1 MEYLTIKELILASE
15 GKLVSKC
22 NEETL
27 VNDIVIDSRKASKDN
42 AFVAIVGENLDGH
55 DFINLVINLAINQ
68 GCKTIIKNKDNN
80 VDIEN
85 KEINVIEVNNTE
97 IALGDIARFYK
108 NKFEIPFI
116 AVTGSV
122 GKTTT
127 RDMVYST
134 ISAKYNS
141 LKNVGNLNNQFGVPL
156 TLFNLN
162 KEHECAV
169 IEMGMSGFNE
179 IEYLANIVNPQI
191 GIISNI
197 GYSHVEHLGSRE
209 GIFKAKMEI
218 TTNFDESS
226 LLIVNGDD
234 DCLKTLKDKELVYN
248 LRTFGFEKYNDIY
261 CESFEMDEDSINFI
275 AIIDGNKEEF
285 FIPTVG
291 QHNIYNAMAAI
302 LVGIN
307 LNMTIE
313 ELKYGLK
320 NFQCTKNRL
329 DIIKNDNLTIIDSVY
344 NAGIDSM
351 VAALNILGRYENRR
365 VAILGDMFEMGE
377 FEEFG
382 HRQVGKA
389 DLNNVDILIAIGK
402 DSEFI
407 VQELKENNM
416 NPDNLYHFETKEEA
430 IKNLDNIIKENDI
443 ILVKASR
450 GMHLEKI
457 VEYLN
462 NRQNN

>member
-15 GKLVSKC
+15 GQLVSKC
-22 NEETL
+22 NEETI
-27 VNDIVIDSRKASKDN
+27 VSNIVIDSRKAGKDS

-55 DFINLVINLAINQ
+55 NFINLAINQ
-68 GCKTIIKNKDNN
+68 GCKTIIKNKNNN

-85 KEINVIEVNNTE
+85 KEVNVIEVSDTE
-97 IALGDIARFYK
+97 IALGDIAKFYK
-108 NKFEIPFI
+108 NKFKIPFI

-197 GYSHVEHLGSRE
+197 GYSHVEHLGSRD

-218 TTNFDESS
+218 ATNFDENS

-234 DCLKTLKDKELVYN
+234 DCLKTLKTKDLVYK
-248 LRTFGFEKYNDIY
+248 LRTFGFDKDNDIY
-261 CESFEMDEDSINFI
+261 CESYEMDEESINFVAVI
-275 AIIDGNKEEF
+275 NGKKEEL

-291 QHNIYNAMAAI
+291 KHNIYNAMAAI
-302 LVGIN
+302 LVGLN

-313 ELKYGLK
+313 EIKDGLK

-329 DIIKNDNLTIIDSVY
+329 DIIKKDKLTIIDSVY
-344 NAGIDSM
+344 NASIDSM
-351 VAALNILGRYENRR
+351 SAALNILGRYENRR

-377 FEEFG
+377 FAEFG

-389 DLNNVDILIAIGK
+389 ALGNIDIMIAIGK

-407 VQELKENNM
+407 VKELKENNM
-416 NPDNLYHFETKEEA
+416 NENNLYHFETKEEA
-430 IKNLDNIIKENDI
+430 IESLDNIIKDDDV

-450 GMHLEKI
+450 GMNLEKV

-462 NRQNN
+462 K

>member
-15 GKLVSKC
+15 GQLVSKC
-22 NEETL
+22 NEETI
-27 VNDIVIDSRKASKDN
+27 VSNIVIDSRKAGKDS

-55 DFINLVINLAINQ
+55 NFINLAINQ
-68 GCKTIIKNKDNN
+68 GCKTIIKNKNNN

-85 KEINVIEVNNTE
+85 KEVNVIEVSDTE
-97 IALGDIARFYK
+97 IALGDIAKFYK
-108 NKFEIPFI
+108 NKFKIPFI

-197 GYSHVEHLGSRE
+197 GYSHVEHLGSRD

-218 TTNFDESS
+218 ATNFDENS

-234 DCLKTLKDKELVYN
+234 DCLKTLKTKDLVYK
-248 LRTFGFEKYNDIY
+248 LRTFGFDKDNDIY
-261 CESFEMDEDSINFI
+261 CKSYEMDEESINFVADI
-275 AIIDGNKEEF
+275 NGKKEEF

-291 QHNIYNAMAAI
+291 KHNIYNAMAAI
-302 LVGIN
+302 LVGLN

-313 ELKYGLK
+313 EIKDGLK

-329 DIIKNDNLTIIDSVY
+329 DIIKKDKLTIIDSVY
-344 NAGIDSM
+344 NASIDSM
-351 VAALNILGRYENRR
+351 SAALNILGRYENRR

-377 FEEFG
+377 FAEFG

-389 DLNNVDILIAIGK
+389 ALGNIDIMIAIGK

-407 VQELKENNM
+407 VKELKENNM
-416 NPDNLYHFETKEEA
+416 NENNLYHFETKEEA
-430 IKNLDNIIKENDI
+430 IENLDNIIKDDDV

-450 GMHLEKI
+450 GMNLEKV

-462 NRQNN
+462 K

>member
-55 DFINLVINLAINQ
+55 DFINLAINQ

-80 VDIEN
+80 VDIDN
-85 KEINVIEVNNTE
+85 KGINVIEVNNTE

-108 NKFEIPFI
+108 NKFKIPFI

-162 KEHECAV
+162 KKHECAV

-179 IEYLANIVNPQI
+179 IEYLVNIVNPQI

-234 DCLKTLKDKELVYN
+234 DCLKTLKNKDLIYK
-248 LRTFGFEKYNDIY
+248 LRTFGFEKDNDIY
-261 CESFEMDEDSINFI
+261 CESFEMDEESINFI
-275 AIIDGNKEEF
+275 AVVDGRKEEF

-291 QHNIYNAMAAI
+291 KHNIYNAMAAI

-313 ELKYGLK
+313 EIKEGLK

-329 DIIKNDNLTIIDSVY
+329 DIIKNNNLTIIDSVY
-344 NAGIDSM
+344 NASIDSM
-351 VAALNILGRYENRR
+351 TAALNILGRYKNRR

-377 FEEFG
+377 FAEFG

-389 DLNNVDILIAIGK
+389 ALDNVDILIAIGK

-407 VQELKENNM
+407 VKELQENNM
-416 NPDNLYHFETKEEA
+416 NIDNLYHFETKEEA
-430 IKNLDNIIKENDI
+430 IENLDNIIKENDI

-450 GMHLEKI
+450 GMHLEKV

-462 NRQNN
+462 K

>member
-55 DFINLVINLAINQ
+55 DFINLAINQ

-80 VDIEN
+80 VDIDN
-85 KEINVIEVNNTE
+85 KGINVIEVNNTE

-108 NKFEIPFI
+108 NKFKIPFI

-162 KEHECAV
+162 KKHECAV

-179 IEYLANIVNPQI
+179 IEYLVNIVNPQI

-209 GIFKAKMEI
+209 GIFKAKMEM

-234 DCLKTLKDKELVYN
+234 DCLKTLKNKDLIYK
-248 LRTFGFEKYNDIY
+248 LRTFGFEKDNDIY

-275 AIIDGNKEEF
+275 AVVDGKKEEF

-291 QHNIYNAMAAI
+291 KHNIYNAMAAI

-313 ELKYGLK
+313 EIKDGLK

-329 DIIKNDNLTIIDSVY
+329 DIIKNNNLTIIDSVY
-344 NAGIDSM
+344 NASIDSM
-351 VAALNILGRYENRR
+351 TAALNILGRYKNRR

-377 FEEFG
+377 FAEFG
-382 HRQVGKA
+382 HRQVGKSA
-389 DLNNVDILIAIGK
+389 LNNVDILIAIGK
-402 DSEFI
+402 DAEFI
-407 VQELKENNM
+407 VKELQENNM
-416 NPDNLYHFETKEEA
+416 NLDNLYHFETKEEA
-430 IKNLDNIIKENDI
+430 IENLDDIIKENDI

-450 GMHLEKI
+450 GMHLEKV

-462 NRQNN
+462 K

>member
-15 GKLVSKC
+15 GQLVSKFS
-22 NEETL
+22 EDTL

-55 DFINLVINLAINQ
+55 DFINLAINQ

-80 VDIEN
+80 VDIDN

-97 IALGDIARFYK
+97 IALGNIARFYK
-108 NKFEIPFI
+108 NKFKIPFI

-134 ISAKYNS
+134 ISEKYNS

-197 GYSHVEHLGSRE
+197 GYSHIEHLGSRD

-218 TTNFDESS
+218 TTNFDEDS

-234 DCLKTLKDKELVYN
+234 DCLKTLNNKDLVYK
-248 LRTFGFEKYNDIY
+248 LKTFGFENNNDIY
-261 CESFEMDEDSINFI
+261 CESFEMNEDSINFI
-275 AIIDGNKEEF
+275 AVFNEKKEEF

-291 QHNIYNAMAAI
+291 KHNIYNAMAAI

-313 ELKYGLK
+313 EIKEGLK

-329 DIIKNDNLTIIDSVY
+329 DIIKNNNLTIIDSVY
-344 NAGIDSM
+344 NASIDSM
-351 VAALNILGRYENRR
+351 TAALNILGRYENRR
-365 VAILGDMFEMGE
+365 IAILGDMFEMGK
-377 FEEFG
+377 FAEFG

-389 DLNNVDILIAIGK
+389 ALNNVDILIAIGK
-402 DSEFI
+402 DAEFI
-407 VQELKENNM
+407 VKELKENNI
-416 NPDNLYHFETKEEA
+416 NPDTLYHFETKEEA
-430 IKNLDNIIKENDI
+430 IENLDDIIKENDT

-457 VEYLN
+457 VEHLN
-462 NRQNN
+462 K

>member
-15 GKLVSKC
+15 GQLVSKC
-22 NEETL
+22 NEETI
-27 VNDIVIDSRKASKDN
+27 VSDIVIDSRKAGKDS

-55 DFINLVINLAINQ
+55 NFINLAINQ
-68 GCKTIIKNKDNN
+68 GCKTIIKNKNNN

-85 KEINVIEVNNTE
+85 KEINVIEVSDTE
-97 IALGDIARFYK
+97 IALGDIAKFYK
-108 NKFEIPFI
+108 NKFKIPFI

-197 GYSHVEHLGSRE
+197 GYSHVEHLGSRD

-218 TTNFDESS
+218 ATNFDENS

-234 DCLKTLKDKELVYN
+234 DCLKTLKSKDLVYK
-248 LRTFGFEKYNDIY
+248 LRTFGFDKDNDIY
-261 CESFEMDEDSINFI
+261 CESYEMDEESINFVAVI
-275 AIIDGNKEEF
+275 NGKKEEF

-291 QHNIYNAMAAI
+291 KHNIYNAMAAI
-302 LVGIN
+302 LVGLN

-313 ELKYGLK
+313 EIKDGLK

-329 DIIKNDNLTIIDSVY
+329 DIIKKDKLTIIDSVY
-344 NAGIDSM
+344 NASIDSM
-351 VAALNILGRYENRR
+351 SAALNILGRYENRR

-377 FEEFG
+377 FAEFG

-389 DLNNVDILIAIGK
+389 ALGNIDIMIAIGK
-402 DSEFI
+402 DAEFI
-407 VQELKENNM
+407 VKELKENNM
-416 NPDNLYHFETKEEA
+416 NENNLYHFETKEEA
-430 IKNLDNIIKENDI
+430 IENLDKIIKDDDV

-450 GMHLEKI
+450 GMNLEKV

-462 NRQNN
+462 K

>member
-1 MEYLTIKELILASE
+1 MEYLTIKELILASK
-15 GKLVSKC
+15 GDLVSKSDKQSA
-22 NEETL
+22 
-27 VNDIVIDSRKASKDN
+27 VDDIVIDSRKANENN

-55 DFINLVINLAINQ
+55 NFINLAIDQ
-68 GCKTIIKNKDNN
+68 GCKTIIKNKNNN
-80 VDIEN
+80 VDIDNREV
-85 KEINVIEVNNTE
+85 NVIEVENTE

-108 NKFEIPFI
+108 EKFEIPFI

-134 ISAKYNS
+134 ISTKYNS

-162 KEHECAV
+162 KEHEAAI
-169 IEMGMSGFNE
+169 IEMGMSNFNE
-179 IEYLANIVNPQI
+179 IEYLSNIVKPQI

-218 TTNFDESS
+218 ATNFDESS

-234 DCLKTLKDKELVYN
+234 DYLKTLKSKNLVYN
-248 LRTFGFEKYNDIY
+248 LKTFGFEKDNDIY
-261 CESFEMDEDSINFI
+261 CDSYEIMDDSINFVAVI
-275 AIIDGNKEEF
+275 NGQKEEF

-291 QHNIYNAMAAI
+291 KHNIYNAMAAI

-307 LNMTIE
+307 LNMTLDEI
-313 ELKYGLK
+313 KSGLK

-329 DIIKNDNLTIIDSVY
+329 DIIKKDKITIIDSVY
-344 NAGIDSM
+344 NASIDSM
-351 VAALNILGRYENRR
+351 NAALDILGRYKNRR
-365 VAILGDMFEMGE
+365 VAILGDMFEMGDYSE
-377 FEEFG
+377 FA
-382 HRQVGKA
+382 HRQVGKFA
-389 DLNNVDILIAIGK
+389 LNNTDILIAIGN
-402 DSEFI
+402 DSEYM
-407 VQELKENNM
+407 VKELKENGFNE
-416 NPDNLYHFETKEEA
+416 DNLYYFETKEEA
-430 IKNLDNIIKENDI
+430 IKKLDNIIKDEDI

-450 GMHLEKI
+450 GMHLEEV
-457 VEYLN
+457 VEYLTK
-462 NRQNN
+462 

>member
-15 GKLVSKC
+15 GQLVSKC
-22 NEETL
+22 NEETI
-27 VNDIVIDSRKASKDN
+27 VSNIVIDSRKAGKDS

-55 DFINLVINLAINQ
+55 NFINLAINQ
-68 GCKTIIKNKDNN
+68 GCKTIIKNKNNN

-85 KEINVIEVNNTE
+85 KEVNVIEVSDTE
-97 IALGDIARFYK
+97 IALGDIAKFYK
-108 NKFEIPFI
+108 NKFKIPFI

-197 GYSHVEHLGSRE
+197 GYSHVEHLGSRD

-218 TTNFDESS
+218 ATNFDENS

-234 DCLKTLKDKELVYN
+234 DCLKTLKTKDLVYK
-248 LRTFGFEKYNDIY
+248 LRTFGFDKDNDIY
-261 CESFEMDEDSINFI
+261 CESYEMDEESINFVAVI
-275 AIIDGNKEEF
+275 NGKKEEF

-291 QHNIYNAMAAI
+291 KHNIYNAMAAI
-302 LVGIN
+302 LVGLN

-313 ELKYGLK
+313 EIKDGLK

-329 DIIKNDNLTIIDSVY
+329 DIIKKDKLTIIDSVY
-344 NAGIDSM
+344 NASIDSM
-351 VAALNILGRYENRR
+351 SAALNILGRYENRR

-377 FEEFG
+377 FAEFG

-389 DLNNVDILIAIGK
+389 ALGNIDIMIVIGK

-407 VQELKENNM
+407 VKELKENNM
-416 NPDNLYHFETKEEA
+416 NENNLYHFETKEEA
-430 IKNLDNIIKENDI
+430 IESLDNIIKDDDV

-450 GMHLEKI
+450 GMNLEKV

-462 NRQNN
+462 K

>member
-15 GKLVSKC
+15 GQLVSKC
-22 NEETL
+22 NEETI
-27 VNDIVIDSRKASKDN
+27 VSNIVIDSRKAGKDS

-55 DFINLVINLAINQ
+55 NFINLAINQ
-68 GCKTIIKNKDNN
+68 GCKTIIKNKNNN

-85 KEINVIEVNNTE
+85 KEVNVIEVSDTE
-97 IALGDIARFYK
+97 IALGDIAKFYK
-108 NKFEIPFI
+108 NKFKIPFI

-197 GYSHVEHLGSRE
+197 GYSHVEHLGSRD

-218 TTNFDESS
+218 ATNFDENS

-234 DCLKTLKDKELVYN
+234 DCLKTLKTKVLVYK
-248 LRTFGFEKYNDIY
+248 LRTFGFDKDNDIY
-261 CESFEMDEDSINFI
+261 CESYEMDEESINFVAVI
-275 AIIDGNKEEF
+275 NGKKEEL

-291 QHNIYNAMAAI
+291 KHNIYNAMAAI
-302 LVGIN
+302 LVGLNI
-307 LNMTIE
+307 NMTIE
-313 ELKYGLK
+313 EIKDGLK

-329 DIIKNDNLTIIDSVY
+329 DIIKKDKLTIIDSVY
-344 NAGIDSM
+344 NASIDSM
-351 VAALNILGRYENRR
+351 SAALNILGRYENRR

-377 FEEFG
+377 FAEFG

-389 DLNNVDILIAIGK
+389 ALGNIDIMIAIGK

-407 VQELKENNM
+407 VKELKENNM
-416 NPDNLYHFETKEEA
+416 NENNLYHFETKEEA
-430 IKNLDNIIKENDI
+430 IESLDNIIKDDDV

-450 GMHLEKI
+450 GMNLEKV

-462 NRQNN
+462 K

>member
-15 GKLVSKC
+15 GQLVSKC
-22 NEETL
+22 NEETI
-27 VNDIVIDSRKASKDN
+27 VSDIVIDSRKAGKDS

-55 DFINLVINLAINQ
+55 NFINLAINQ
-68 GCKTIIKNKDNN
+68 GCKTIIKNKNNN

-85 KEINVIEVNNTE
+85 KEINVIEVSDTE
-97 IALGDIARFYK
+97 IALGDIAKFYK
-108 NKFEIPFI
+108 NKFKIPFI

-197 GYSHVEHLGSRE
+197 GYSHVEHLGSRD

-218 TTNFDESS
+218 ATNFDENS

-234 DCLKTLKDKELVYN
+234 DCLKTLKTKDLVYK
-248 LRTFGFEKYNDIY
+248 LRTFGFDKDNDIY
-261 CESFEMDEDSINFI
+261 CESYEMDEESINFVAVI
-275 AIIDGNKEEF
+275 NGKKEEF

-291 QHNIYNAMAAI
+291 KHNIYNAMAAI
-302 LVGIN
+302 LVGLN

-313 ELKYGLK
+313 EIKDGLK

-329 DIIKNDNLTIIDSVY
+329 DIIKKDKLTIIDSVY
-344 NAGIDSM
+344 NASIDSM
-351 VAALNILGRYENRR
+351 SAALNILGRYENRR

-377 FEEFG
+377 FAEFG

-389 DLNNVDILIAIGK
+389 ALGNIDIMIAIGK
-402 DSEFI
+402 DAEFI
-407 VQELKENNM
+407 VKELKENNM
-416 NPDNLYHFETKEEA
+416 NENNLYHFETKEEA
-430 IKNLDNIIKENDI
+430 IENLDKIIKDDDV

-450 GMHLEKI
+450 GMNLEKV

-462 NRQNN
+462 K

>member
-15 GKLVSKC
+15 GQLVSKC
-22 NEETL
+22 NEETI
-27 VNDIVIDSRKASKDN
+27 VSNIVIDSRKAGKDS

-55 DFINLVINLAINQ
+55 NFINLAINQ
-68 GCKTIIKNKDNN
+68 GCKTIIKNKNNN

-85 KEINVIEVNNTE
+85 KEVNVIEVSDTE
-97 IALGDIARFYK
+97 IALGDIAKFYK
-108 NKFEIPFI
+108 NKFKIPFI

-197 GYSHVEHLGSRE
+197 GYSHVEHLGSRD

-218 TTNFDESS
+218 ATNFDENS

-234 DCLKTLKDKELVYN
+234 DCLKTLKTKVLVYK
-248 LRTFGFEKYNDIY
+248 LRTFGFDKDNDIY
-261 CESFEMDEDSINFI
+261 CESYEMDEESINFVAVI
-275 AIIDGNKEEF
+275 NGKKEEL

-291 QHNIYNAMAAI
+291 KHNIYNAMAAI
-302 LVGIN
+302 LVGLN

-313 ELKYGLK
+313 EIKDGLK
-320 NFQCTKNRL
+320 NFQCTKNRIN
-329 DIIKNDNLTIIDSVY
+329 IIKKDKLTIIDSVY
-344 NAGIDSM
+344 NASIDSM
-351 VAALNILGRYENRR
+351 SAALNILGRYENRR

-377 FEEFG
+377 FAEFG

-389 DLNNVDILIAIGK
+389 ALGNIDIMIAIGK

-407 VQELKENNM
+407 VKELKENNM
-416 NPDNLYHFETKEEA
+416 NENNLYHFETKEEA
-430 IKNLDNIIKENDI
+430 IESLDNIIKDDDV

-450 GMHLEKI
+450 GMNLEKV

-462 NRQNN
+462 K

>member
-15 GKLVSKC
+15 GQLVSKC
-22 NEETL
+22 NEETI
-27 VNDIVIDSRKASKDN
+27 VSNIVIDSRKAGKDS

-55 DFINLVINLAINQ
+55 NFINLAINQ
-68 GCKTIIKNKDNN
+68 GCKTIIKNKNNN

-85 KEINVIEVNNTE
+85 KEVNVIEVSDTE
-97 IALGDIARFYK
+97 IALGDIAKFYK
-108 NKFEIPFI
+108 NKFKIPFI

-134 ISAKYNS
+134 ISVKYNS

-197 GYSHVEHLGSRE
+197 GYSHVEHLGSRD

-218 TTNFDESS
+218 ATNFDENS

-234 DCLKTLKDKELVYN
+234 DCLKTLKTKVLVYK
-248 LRTFGFEKYNDIY
+248 LRTFGFDKDNDIY
-261 CESFEMDEDSINFI
+261 CESYEMDEESINFVAVI
-275 AIIDGNKEEF
+275 NGKKEEL

-291 QHNIYNAMAAI
+291 KHNIYNAMAAI
-302 LVGIN
+302 LVGLN

-313 ELKYGLK
+313 EIKDGLK

-329 DIIKNDNLTIIDSVY
+329 DIIKKDKLTIIDSVY
-344 NAGIDSM
+344 NASIDSM
-351 VAALNILGRYENRR
+351 SAALNILGRYENRR

-377 FEEFG
+377 FAEFG

-389 DLNNVDILIAIGK
+389 ALGNIDIMIAIGK

-407 VQELKENNM
+407 VKELKENNM
-416 NPDNLYHFETKEEA
+416 NENNLYHFETKEEA
-430 IKNLDNIIKENDI
+430 IESLDNIIKDDDV

-450 GMHLEKI
+450 GMNLEKV

-462 NRQNN
+462 K

>member
-15 GKLVSKC
+15 GKLVSKY
-22 NEETL
+22 NEDTI
-27 VNDIVIDSRKASKDN
+27 VNDIVIDSRKANENN

-55 DFINLVINLAINQ
+55 NFINLAINQ
-68 GCKTIIKNKDNN
+68 GCKTIIKNKNNN

-85 KEINVIEVNNTE
+85 KEINVIEVNDTE

-134 ISAKYNS
+134 ISEKYNS

-179 IEYLANIVNPQI
+179 IEYLANIVYPQI
-191 GIISNI
+191 GVISNI
-197 GYSHVEHLGSRE
+197 GYSHVEHLGSRD

-218 TTNFDESS
+218 TTNFDENS

-234 DCLKTLKDKELVYN
+234 DCLKTLKGKDLVYK
-248 LRTFGFEKYNDIY
+248 LKTFGFEKDNDIY
-261 CESFEMDEDSINFI
+261 CESFNMDEESINFV
-275 AIIDGNKEEF
+275 AIFDGKKEEF

-291 QHNIYNAMAAI
+291 KHNIYNAMAAI
-302 LVGIN
+302 LVGLN

-313 ELKYGLK
+313 EIKNGLK

-329 DIIKNDNLTIIDSVY
+329 DIIKKDKLTIIDSVY

-351 VAALNILGRYENRR
+351 IAALNILGRYKNRR

-377 FEEFG
+377 FAEFG

-389 DLNNVDILIAIGK
+389 ALGNVDILVAIGK
-402 DSEFI
+402 DAEFI
-407 VQELKENNM
+407 VKELKENDM
-416 NPDNLYHFETKEEA
+416 NENNIYHFETKEEA
-430 IKNLDNIIKENDI
+430 IENLDKIINEGDI
-443 ILVKASR
+443 VLVKASR
-450 GMHLEKI
+450 GMHLEKV

-462 NRQNN
+462 K

>member
-15 GKLVSKC
+15 GQLVSKC
-22 NEETL
+22 NEETI
-27 VNDIVIDSRKASKDN
+27 VSNIVIDSRKAGKDS

-55 DFINLVINLAINQ
+55 NFINLAINQ
-68 GCKTIIKNKDNN
+68 GCKTIIKNKNNN

-85 KEINVIEVNNTE
+85 KEVNVIEVSDTE
-97 IALGDIARFYK
+97 IALGDIAKFYK
-108 NKFEIPFI
+108 NKFKIPFI

-179 IEYLANIVNPQI
+179 IEYLANIVNAQI

-197 GYSHVEHLGSRE
+197 GYSHVEHLGSRD

-218 TTNFDESS
+218 ATNFDENS

-234 DCLKTLKDKELVYN
+234 DCLKTLKTKDLVYK
-248 LRTFGFEKYNDIY
+248 LRTFGFDKDNDIY
-261 CESFEMDEDSINFI
+261 CESYEMDEESINFVAVI
-275 AIIDGNKEEF
+275 NGKKEEF

-291 QHNIYNAMAAI
+291 KHNIYNAMAAI
-302 LVGIN
+302 LVGLN

-313 ELKYGLK
+313 EIKDGLK

-329 DIIKNDNLTIIDSVY
+329 DIIKKDKLTIIDSVY
-344 NAGIDSM
+344 NASIDSM
-351 VAALNILGRYENRR
+351 SAALNILGRYENRR

-377 FEEFG
+377 FAEFG

-389 DLNNVDILIAIGK
+389 ALGNIDIMIAIGK
-402 DSEFI
+402 DAEFI
-407 VQELKENNM
+407 VKELKENNM
-416 NPDNLYHFETKEEA
+416 NENNLYHFETKEEA
-430 IKNLDNIIKENDI
+430 IENLDNIIKDDDV

-450 GMHLEKI
+450 GMNLEKV

-462 NRQNN
+462 K

>member
-15 GKLVSKC
+15 GQLVSKC
-22 NEETL
+22 NEETI
-27 VNDIVIDSRKASKDN
+27 VSNIVIDSRKAGKDS

-55 DFINLVINLAINQ
+55 NFINLAINQ
-68 GCKTIIKNKDNN
+68 GCKTIIKNKNNN

-85 KEINVIEVNNTE
+85 KEVNVIEVSDTE
-97 IALGDIARFYK
+97 IALGDIAKFYK
-108 NKFEIPFI
+108 NKFKIPFI

-191 GIISNI
+191 GITSNI
-197 GYSHVEHLGSRE
+197 GYSHVEHLGSRD

-218 TTNFDESS
+218 ATNFDENS

-234 DCLKTLKDKELVYN
+234 DCLKTLKTKDLVYK
-248 LRTFGFEKYNDIY
+248 LRTFGFDKDNDIY
-261 CESFEMDEDSINFI
+261 CESYEMDEESINFVAVI
-275 AIIDGNKEEF
+275 NGKKEEF

-291 QHNIYNAMAAI
+291 KHNIYNAMAAI
-302 LVGIN
+302 LVGLN

-313 ELKYGLK
+313 EIKDGLK

-329 DIIKNDNLTIIDSVY
+329 DIIKKDKLTIIDSVY
-344 NAGIDSM
+344 NASIDSM
-351 VAALNILGRYENRR
+351 SAALNILGRYENRR

-377 FEEFG
+377 FAEFG

-389 DLNNVDILIAIGK
+389 ALGNIDIMIAIGK

-407 VQELKENNM
+407 VKELKENNM
-416 NPDNLYHFETKEEA
+416 NENNLYHFETKEEA
-430 IKNLDNIIKENDI
+430 IESLDNIIKDDDV

-450 GMHLEKI
+450 GMNLEKV

-462 NRQNN
+462 K

>member
-15 GKLVSKC
+15 GQLVSKC
-22 NEETL
+22 SEEIL
-27 VNDIVIDSRKASKDN
+27 VNDIVIDSRKASKEN

-55 DFINLVINLAINQ
+55 DFINLAINQ

-97 IALGDIARFYK
+97 VAFGDIARLYK
-108 NKFEIPFI
+108 KKFEIPFI

-179 IEYLANIVNPQI
+179 IEYLVNIVNPQI

-197 GYSHVEHLGSRE
+197 GYSHVEHLGSRD

-218 TTNFDESS
+218 TTNFDKDS

-234 DCLKTLKDKELVYN
+234 DCLKTLKDKHLFYK
-248 LRTFGFEKYNDIY
+248 LKTFGFEKDNDIY
-261 CESFEMDEDSINFI
+261 CESFEMDEDNINFV
-275 AIIDGNKEEF
+275 AVIDGKIEEF

-291 QHNIYNAMAAI
+291 KHNIYNAMAAI

-307 LNMTIE
+307 LNMTLE
-313 ELKYGLK
+313 EIKDGLK

-329 DIIKNDNLTIIDSVY
+329 DIIKSNNLTIIDSVY
-344 NAGIDSM
+344 NASIDSM
-351 VAALNILGRYENRR
+351 TAALNILGRYKSRR

-377 FEEFG
+377 FAEFG

-389 DLNNVDILIAIGK
+389 ALNNVDILISIGK

-407 VQELKENNM
+407 VKELKENNM

-430 IKNLDNIIKENDI
+430 IKKLDDIIKENDT

-450 GMHLEKI
+450 GMHLEKV
-457 VEYLN
+457 VEHLN
-462 NRQNN
+462 K

>member
-15 GKLVSKC
+15 GQLVSKC

-55 DFINLVINLAINQ
+55 DFINLAINQ

-80 VDIEN
+80 VDIDN

-108 NKFEIPFI
+108 NKFKIPFI

-162 KEHECAV
+162 KKHECAV

-179 IEYLANIVNPQI
+179 IEYLVNIVNPQI

-234 DCLKTLKDKELVYN
+234 DCLKTLKNKDLIYK
-248 LRTFGFEKYNDIY
+248 LRTFGFEKDNDIY

-275 AIIDGNKEEF
+275 AVVDGKKEEF

-291 QHNIYNAMAAI
+291 KHNIYNAMAAI

-313 ELKYGLK
+313 EIKDGLK

-329 DIIKNDNLTIIDSVY
+329 DIIKNNNLTIIDSVY
-344 NAGIDSM
+344 NASIDSM
-351 VAALNILGRYENRR
+351 TAALNILGRYKNRR

-377 FEEFG
+377 FAEFG
-382 HRQVGKA
+382 HRQVGKSA
-389 DLNNVDILIAIGK
+389 LNNVDILIAIGK
-402 DSEFI
+402 DAEFI
-407 VQELKENNM
+407 VKELQENNM
-416 NPDNLYHFETKEEA
+416 NLDNLYHFETKEEA
-430 IKNLDNIIKENDI
+430 IENLDDIIKENDI

-450 GMHLEKI
+450 GMHLEKV

-462 NRQNN
+462 K

>member
-1 MEYLTIKELILASE
+1 MKKPI
-15 GKLVSKC
+15 VS
-22 NEETL
+22 N
-27 VNDIVIDSRKASKDN
+27 IVIDSRKAGKDS

-55 DFINLVINLAINQ
+55 NFINLAINQ
-68 GCKTIIKNKDNN
+68 GCKTIIKNKNNN

-85 KEINVIEVNNTE
+85 KEVNVIEVSDTE
-97 IALGDIARFYK
+97 IALGDIAKFYK
-108 NKFEIPFI
+108 NKFKIPFI

-197 GYSHVEHLGSRE
+197 GYSHVEHLGSRD

-218 TTNFDESS
+218 ATNFDENS

-234 DCLKTLKDKELVYN
+234 DCLKTLKTKDLVYK
-248 LRTFGFEKYNDIY
+248 LRTFGFDKDNDIY
-261 CESFEMDEDSINFI
+261 CESYEMDEESINFVAVI
-275 AIIDGNKEEF
+275 NGKKEEF

-291 QHNIYNAMAAI
+291 KHNIYNAMAAI
-302 LVGIN
+302 LVGLN

-313 ELKYGLK
+313 EIKDGLK

-329 DIIKNDNLTIIDSVY
+329 DIIKKDKLTIIDSVY
-344 NAGIDSM
+344 NASIDSM
-351 VAALNILGRYENRR
+351 SAALNILGRYENRR

-377 FEEFG
+377 FAEFG

-389 DLNNVDILIAIGK
+389 ALGNIDIMIAIGK

-407 VQELKENNM
+407 VKELKENNM
-416 NPDNLYHFETKEEA
+416 NENNLYHFETKEEA
-430 IKNLDNIIKENDI
+430 IENLDNIIKDDDV

-450 GMHLEKI
+450 GMNLEKV

-462 NRQNN
+462 K

>member
-15 GKLVSKC
+15 GQLVSKC
-22 NEETL
+22 NEETI
-27 VNDIVIDSRKASKDN
+27 VSNIVIDSRKAGKDS

-55 DFINLVINLAINQ
+55 NFINLAINQ
-68 GCKTIIKNKDNN
+68 GCKTIIKNKNNN

-85 KEINVIEVNNTE
+85 KEVNVIEVSDTE
-97 IALGDIARFYK
+97 IALGDIAKFYK
-108 NKFEIPFI
+108 NKFKIPFI

-197 GYSHVEHLGSRE
+197 GYSHVEHLGSRD

-218 TTNFDESS
+218 ATNFDENS

-234 DCLKTLKDKELVYN
+234 DCLKTLKTKDLVYK
-248 LRTFGFEKYNDIY
+248 LRTFGFDKDNDIY
-261 CESFEMDEDSINFI
+261 CESYEMDEESINFVAVI
-275 AIIDGNKEEF
+275 NGKKEEL

-291 QHNIYNAMAAI
+291 KHNIYNAMAAI
-302 LVGIN
+302 LVGLNI
-307 LNMTIE
+307 NMTIE
-313 ELKYGLK
+313 EIKDGLK

-329 DIIKNDNLTIIDSVY
+329 DIIKKDKLTIIDSVY
-344 NAGIDSM
+344 NASIDSM
-351 VAALNILGRYENRR
+351 SAALNILGRYENRR

-377 FEEFG
+377 FAEFG

-389 DLNNVDILIAIGK
+389 ALGNIDIMIAIGK

-407 VQELKENNM
+407 VKELKENNM
-416 NPDNLYHFETKEEA
+416 NENNLYHFETKEEA
-430 IKNLDNIIKENDI
+430 IENLDNIIKDDDV

-450 GMHLEKI
+450 GMNLEKV

-462 NRQNN
+462 K

>member
-15 GKLVSKC
+15 GQLVSKC
-22 NEETL
+22 NEETI
-27 VNDIVIDSRKASKDN
+27 VSDIVIDSRKAGKDS

-55 DFINLVINLAINQ
+55 NFINLAINQ
-68 GCKTIIKNKDNN
+68 GCKTIIKNKNNN

-85 KEINVIEVNNTE
+85 KEVNVIEVSDTE
-97 IALGDIARFYK
+97 IALGDIAKFYK
-108 NKFEIPFI
+108 NKFKIPFI

-197 GYSHVEHLGSRE
+197 GYSHVEHLGSRD

-218 TTNFDESS
+218 ATNFDENS

-234 DCLKTLKDKELVYN
+234 DCLKTLKTKDLVYK
-248 LRTFGFEKYNDIY
+248 LRTFGFDKDNDIY
-261 CESFEMDEDSINFI
+261 CESYEMDEESINFVAVI
-275 AIIDGNKEEF
+275 NGKKEEF

-291 QHNIYNAMAAI
+291 KHNIYNAMAAI
-302 LVGIN
+302 LVGLN

-313 ELKYGLK
+313 EIKDGLK

-329 DIIKNDNLTIIDSVY
+329 DIIKKDKLTIIDSVY
-344 NAGIDSM
+344 NASIDSM
-351 VAALNILGRYENRR
+351 SAALNILGRYENRR

-377 FEEFG
+377 FAEFG

-389 DLNNVDILIAIGK
+389 ALGNIDIMIAIGK
-402 DSEFI
+402 DAEFI
-407 VQELKENNM
+407 VKELKENNM
-416 NPDNLYHFETKEEA
+416 NENNLYHFETKEEA
-430 IKNLDNIIKENDI
+430 IENLDKIIKDDDV

-450 GMHLEKI
+450 GMNLEKV

-462 NRQNN
+462 K

>member
-1 MEYLTIKELILASE
+1 MEYLTIKELILASK
-15 GKLVSKC
+15 GQLVSKS
-22 NEETL
+22 NEQTL

-55 DFINLVINLAINQ
+55 NFINLAINQ

-80 VDIEN
+80 VDIED
-85 KEINVIEVNNTE
+85 KEINVIEVNNTT
-97 IALGDIARFYK
+97 IAFGDIAKFYK
-108 NKFEIPFI
+108 EKFDIPFI

-127 RDMVYST
+127 RDMVHST
-134 ISAKYNS
+134 ISARYNS
-141 LKNVGNLNNQFGVPL
+141 LKNVGNLNNHFGVPL

-169 IEMGMSGFNE
+169 IEMGMSSFNE
-179 IEYLANIVNPQI
+179 IEYLVNIVRPQI
-191 GIISNI
+191 GIISNV

-218 TTNFDESS
+218 TTNFDENS

-234 DCLKTLKDKELVYN
+234 DCLKTLKNQKLNYK
-248 LRTFGFEKYNDIY
+248 LKTFGFDKNNDIY
-261 CESFEMDEDSINFI
+261 CESFEMDEDSINFVTVI
-275 AIIDGNKEEF
+275 NGKKEEF

-291 QHNIYNAMAAI
+291 KHNIYNAMAAI
-302 LVGIN
+302 LVGMN
-307 LNMTIE
+307 LNMTTDEIKE
-313 ELKYGLK
+313 GLK
-320 NFQCTKNRL
+320 NFECTKNRL
-329 DIIKNDNLTIIDSVY
+329 DIIKNNKLTIIDSVY

-351 VAALNILGRYENRR
+351 AAALNVLGRYKSRR

-377 FEEFG
+377 FSEFA

-389 DLNNVDILIAIGK
+389 ALENTDILIAIGK

-407 VQELKENNM
+407 VKEVKENNM
-416 NPDNLYHFETKEEA
+416 NPDNIYYFKTKEDA
-430 IKNLDNIIKENDI
+430 INNLDEIIKENDT

-450 GMHLEKI
+450 GMHLEEI
-457 VEYLN
+457 VKYLN
-462 NRQNN
+462 K

>member
-1 MEYLTIKELILASE
+1 MEYLTIKELILASK
-15 GKLVSKC
+15 GNLAYKS
-22 NEETL
+22 EECDK

-55 DFINLVINLAINQ
+55 NFINLAINQ
-68 GCKTIIKNKDNN
+68 GCKTIIKNKNNN
-80 VDIEN
+80 VDIDN
-85 KEINVIEVNNTE
+85 KEVNVIEVNDTE
-97 IALGDIARFYK
+97 IALGDIARYYK
-108 NKFEIPFI
+108 EKFEIPYI

-134 ISAKYNS
+134 VSAKYNS
-141 LKNVGNLNNQFGVPL
+141 LKNTGNLNNQFGVPL

-162 KEHECAV
+162 KNHECAV

-179 IEYLANIVNPQI
+179 IEYLVNIVKPQI

-218 TTNFDESS
+218 TTNFDKNS

-234 DCLKTLKDKELVYN
+234 DCLKTLKNQNLVYK
-248 LRTFGFEKYNDIY
+248 LKTFGFEKDNDIY
-261 CESFEMDEDSINFI
+261 CEDYKIDDNSINFVVV
-275 AIIDGNKEEF
+275 IDGKTEEF

-291 QHNIYNAMAAI
+291 KHNIYNAMAAI

-313 ELKYGLK
+313 EIKYGLK

-329 DIIKNDNLTIIDSVY
+329 DIIKKDNITIIDSVY
-344 NAGIDSM
+344 NASIDSM
-351 VAALNILGRYENRR
+351 NAALNILGRYENRR
-365 VAILGDMFEMGE
+365 VAILGDMFEMGDYA
-377 FEEFG
+377 EFG
-382 HRQVGKA
+382 HRQVGKFA
-389 DLNNVDILIAIGK
+389 EGNTDVLIAIGK
-402 DSEFI
+402 NSEYI
-407 VQELKENNM
+407 VKELKEKDINSE
-416 NPDNLYHFETKEEA
+416 NLYHFDSKEEA
-430 IKNLDNIIKENDI
+430 IENLDSIIKDGDVV
-443 ILVKASR
+443 LVKASR
-450 GMHLEKI
+450 GMYLEKI
-457 VEYLN
+457 VEHLN
-462 NRQNN
+462 K

>member
-15 GKLVSKC
+15 GQLVSKC
-22 NEETL
+22 NEETI
-27 VNDIVIDSRKASKDN
+27 VSNIVIDSRKAGKDS

-55 DFINLVINLAINQ
+55 NFINLAINQ
-68 GCKTIIKNKDNN
+68 GCKTIIKNKNNN

-85 KEINVIEVNNTE
+85 KEVNVIEVSDTE
-97 IALGDIARFYK
+97 IALGDIAKFYK
-108 NKFEIPFI
+108 NKFKIPFI

-197 GYSHVEHLGSRE
+197 GYSHVEHLGSRD

-218 TTNFDESS
+218 ATNFDENS

-234 DCLKTLKDKELVYN
+234 DCLKTLKTKVLVYK
-248 LRTFGFEKYNDIY
+248 LRTFGFDKDNDIY
-261 CESFEMDEDSINFI
+261 CESYEMDEESINFVAVI
-275 AIIDGNKEEF
+275 NGKKEEF

-291 QHNIYNAMAAI
+291 KHNIYNAMAAI
-302 LVGIN
+302 LVGLNI
-307 LNMTIE
+307 NMTIE
-313 ELKYGLK
+313 EIKDGLK

-329 DIIKNDNLTIIDSVY
+329 DIIKKDKLTIIDSVY
-344 NAGIDSM
+344 NASIDSM
-351 VAALNILGRYENRR
+351 SAALNILGRYENRR

-377 FEEFG
+377 FAEFG

-389 DLNNVDILIAIGK
+389 ALGNIDIMIAIGK

-407 VQELKENNM
+407 VKELKENNM
-416 NPDNLYHFETKEEA
+416 NENNLYHFETKEEA
-430 IKNLDNIIKENDI
+430 IENLDNIIKDDDV

-450 GMHLEKI
+450 GMNLEKV

-462 NRQNN
+462 K

>member
-15 GKLVSKC
+15 GQLVSKC
-22 NEETL
+22 NEETS

-55 DFINLVINLAINQ
+55 DFINLAINQ
-68 GCKTIIKNKDNN
+68 GCKTIIKNKNNN

-97 IALGDIARFYK
+97 LALGDIARFYK
-108 NKFEIPFI
+108 SKFEIPFI

-197 GYSHVEHLGSRE
+197 GYSHIEHLGSRD

-218 TTNFDESS
+218 ATNFDESS

-234 DCLKTLKDKELVYN
+234 DCLKTLKNKDLVYK
-248 LRTFGFEKYNDIY
+248 LRTFGFEKDNDIY
-261 CESFEMDEDSINFI
+261 CESFEMDEYSINFI
-275 AIIDGNKEEF
+275 AVFDGKKEEF

-291 QHNIYNAMAAI
+291 KHNIYNAMAAI

-313 ELKYGLK
+313 EIKDGLK
-320 NFQCTKNRL
+320 DFQCTKNRL
-329 DIIKNDNLTIIDSVY
+329 DIIKNNNLTIIDSVY
-344 NAGIDSM
+344 NASIDSM
-351 VAALNILGRYENRR
+351 TAALNILGRYENRR
-365 VAILGDMFEMGE
+365 IAILGDMFEMGE
-377 FEEFG
+377 FAEFG

-389 DLNNVDILIAIGK
+389 ALNNVDILIAIGK
-402 DSEFI
+402 DAEFI
-407 VQELKENNM
+407 VKELKENNM

-430 IKNLDNIIKENDI
+430 IENLDHIIKENDV

-457 VEYLN
+457 VEHLN
-462 NRQNN
+462 K

>member
-15 GKLVSKC
+15 GQLVSKC

-27 VNDIVIDSRKASKDN
+27 VTDIVIDSRKASKDN

-55 DFINLVINLAINQ
+55 DFINLAINQ

-108 NKFEIPFI
+108 NKFKIPFI

-134 ISAKYNS
+134 ISAKYNA
-141 LKNVGNLNNQFGVPL
+141 LKNIGNLNNQFGVPL

-179 IEYLANIVNPQI
+179 IEYLVNIVHPQI

-197 GYSHVEHLGSRE
+197 GYSHVEHLGSRD

-218 TTNFDESS
+218 TTNFDENS

-234 DCLKTLKDKELVYN
+234 DCLKTLKNKDLVYK
-248 LRTFGFEKYNDIY
+248 LKTFGFEKDNDIY
-261 CESFEMDEDSINFI
+261 CESFEMDEESINFI
-275 AIIDGNKEEF
+275 AVIEGKKEQF

-291 QHNIYNAMAAI
+291 KHNIYNAMAAI
-302 LVGIN
+302 LVGMN

-313 ELKYGLK
+313 EIKEGLK

-329 DIIKNDNLTIIDSVY
+329 DIIKNNNLTIIDSVY
-344 NAGIDSM
+344 NASIDSM
-351 VAALNILGRYENRR
+351 TAALNILGRYENRR

-377 FEEFG
+377 FAEFG

-389 DLNNVDILIAIGK
+389 ALGNVDIVITIGE

-407 VQELKENNM
+407 VKELQENNV
-416 NPDNLYHFETKEEA
+416 NDDNLYHFKTKEEA
-430 IKNLDNIIKENDI
+430 IENINNIIKENDT

-450 GMHLEKI
+450 GMHLEKV

-462 NRQNN
+462 K

>member
-15 GKLVSKC
+15 GQLVSKC
-22 NEETL
+22 NEDTV
-27 VNDIVIDSRKASKDN
+27 VNDIVIDSRKANKDN

-55 DFINLVINLAINQ
+55 NFINLAINQ
-68 GCKTIIKNKDNN
+68 GCKTIIKNKNNN

-85 KEINVIEVNNTE
+85 KEVNVIEVSDTE
-97 IALGDIARFYK
+97 IALGDIAKFYK
-108 NKFEIPFI
+108 NKFKIPFI

-197 GYSHVEHLGSRE
+197 GYSHVEHLGSRD

-218 TTNFDESS
+218 ATNFDENS

-234 DCLKTLKDKELVYN
+234 DCLKTLKTKDLVYK
-248 LRTFGFEKYNDIY
+248 LRTFGFDKDNDIY
-261 CESFEMDEDSINFI
+261 CESYEMDEESINFVAVI
-275 AIIDGNKEEF
+275 NGKKEEF

-291 QHNIYNAMAAI
+291 KHNIYNAMAAI
-302 LVGIN
+302 LVGLN

-313 ELKYGLK
+313 EIKDGLK

-329 DIIKNDNLTIIDSVY
+329 DIIKKDKLTIIDSVY
-344 NAGIDSM
+344 NASIDSM
-351 VAALNILGRYENRR
+351 SAALNILGRYENRR

-377 FEEFG
+377 FAEFG

-389 DLNNVDILIAIGK
+389 ALGNIDIMIAIGK

-407 VQELKENNM
+407 VKELKENNM
-416 NPDNLYHFETKEEA
+416 NENNLYHFETKEEA
-430 IKNLDNIIKENDI
+430 IENLDNIIKDDDV

-450 GMHLEKI
+450 GMNLEKV

-462 NRQNN
+462 K

>member
-15 GKLVSKC
+15 GQLVSKC
-22 NEETL
+22 NEETI
-27 VNDIVIDSRKASKDN
+27 VSNIVIDSRKAGKDS

-55 DFINLVINLAINQ
+55 NFINLAINQ
-68 GCKTIIKNKDNN
+68 GCKTIIKNKNNN

-85 KEINVIEVNNTE
+85 KEVNVIEVSDTE
-97 IALGDIARFYK
+97 IALGDIAKFYK
-108 NKFEIPFI
+108 NKFKIPFI

-197 GYSHVEHLGSRE
+197 GYSHVEHLGSRD

-218 TTNFDESS
+218 ATNFDENS

-234 DCLKTLKDKELVYN
+234 DCLKTLKTKVLVYK
-248 LRTFGFEKYNDIY
+248 LRTFGFDKDNDIY
-261 CESFEMDEDSINFI
+261 CESYEMDEESINFVAVI
-275 AIIDGNKEEF
+275 NGKKEEL

-291 QHNIYNAMAAI
+291 KHNIYNAMAAI
-302 LVGIN
+302 LVGLN

-313 ELKYGLK
+313 EIKDGLK

-329 DIIKNDNLTIIDSVY
+329 DIIKKDKLTIIDSVY
-344 NAGIDSM
+344 NASIDSM
-351 VAALNILGRYENRR
+351 SAALNILGRYENRR

-377 FEEFG
+377 FAEFG

-389 DLNNVDILIAIGK
+389 ALGNIDIMIAIGK
-402 DSEFI
+402 DSEYI
-407 VQELKENNM
+407 VKELKENNM
-416 NPDNLYHFETKEEA
+416 NENNLYHFETKEEA
-430 IKNLDNIIKENDI
+430 IESLDNIIKDDDV

-450 GMHLEKI
+450 GMNLEKV

-462 NRQNN
+462 K

>member
-15 GKLVSKC
+15 GQLVSKC
-22 NEETL
+22 NEETI
-27 VNDIVIDSRKASKDN
+27 VSNIVIDSRKAGKDS

-55 DFINLVINLAINQ
+55 NFINLAINQ
-68 GCKTIIKNKDNN
+68 GCKTIIKNKNNN

-85 KEINVIEVNNTE
+85 KEVNVIEVSDTE
-97 IALGDIARFYK
+97 IALGDIAKFYK
-108 NKFEIPFI
+108 NKFKIPFI

-197 GYSHVEHLGSRE
+197 GYSHVEHLGSRD

-218 TTNFDESS
+218 ATNFDENS

-234 DCLKTLKDKELVYN
+234 DCLKTLKTKDLVYK
-248 LRTFGFEKYNDIY
+248 LRTFGFDKDNDIY
-261 CESFEMDEDSINFI
+261 CESYEMDEESINFVAVI
-275 AIIDGNKEEF
+275 NGKKEEF

-291 QHNIYNAMAAI
+291 KHNIYNAMAAI
-302 LVGIN
+302 LVGLNI
-307 LNMTIE
+307 NMTIE
-313 ELKYGLK
+313 EIKDGLK

-329 DIIKNDNLTIIDSVY
+329 DIIKKDKLTIIDSVY
-344 NAGIDSM
+344 NASIDSM
-351 VAALNILGRYENRR
+351 SAALNILGRYENRR

-377 FEEFG
+377 FAEFG

-389 DLNNVDILIAIGK
+389 ALGNIDIMIAIGK

-407 VQELKENNM
+407 VKELKENNM
-416 NPDNLYHFETKEEA
+416 NENNLYHFETKEEA
-430 IKNLDNIIKENDI
+430 IENFENILQKGDA

-450 GMHLEKI
+450 GMHLEEV
-457 VEYLN
+457 VEFLSK
-462 NRQNN
+462 

>member
-15 GKLVSKC
+15 GQLVSKC
-22 NEETL
+22 NEETI
-27 VNDIVIDSRKASKDN
+27 VSNIVIDSRKAGKDS

-55 DFINLVINLAINQ
+55 NFINLAINQ
-68 GCKTIIKNKDNN
+68 GCKTIIKNKNNN

-85 KEINVIEVNNTE
+85 KEVNVIEVSDTE
-97 IALGDIARFYK
+97 IALGDIAKFYK
-108 NKFEIPFI
+108 NKFKIPFI

-197 GYSHVEHLGSRE
+197 GYSHVEHLGSRD

-218 TTNFDESS
+218 ATNFDENS

-234 DCLKTLKDKELVYN
+234 DCLKTLKTKDLVYK
-248 LRTFGFEKYNDIY
+248 LRTFGFDKDNDIY
-261 CESFEMDEDSINFI
+261 CESYEMDEESINFVAVI
-275 AIIDGNKEEF
+275 NGKKEEF

-291 QHNIYNAMAAI
+291 KHNIYNAMAAI
-302 LVGIN
+302 LVGLN

-313 ELKYGLK
+313 EIKDGLK

-329 DIIKNDNLTIIDSVY
+329 DIIKKDKLTIIDSVY
-344 NAGIDSM
+344 NASIDSM
-351 VAALNILGRYENRR
+351 SAALNILGRYENRR

-377 FEEFG
+377 FAEFG

-389 DLNNVDILIAIGK
+389 ALGNIDIMIAIGK

-407 VQELKENNM
+407 VKELKENNM
-416 NPDNLYHFETKEEA
+416 NENNIYHFETKEEA
-430 IKNLDNIIKENDI
+430 IENLDNIIKDDDV

-450 GMHLEKI
+450 GMNLEKV

-462 NRQNN
+462 K

>member
-15 GKLVSKC
+15 GQLVSKC
-22 NEETL
+22 NEETS

-55 DFINLVINLAINQ
+55 DFINLAINQ
-68 GCKTIIKNKDNN
+68 GCKTIIKNKNNN

-97 IALGDIARFYK
+97 LALGDIARFYK
-108 NKFEIPFI
+108 SKFEIPFI

-197 GYSHVEHLGSRE
+197 GYSHIEHLGSRD

-218 TTNFDESS
+218 ATNFDESS

-234 DCLKTLKDKELVYN
+234 DCLKTLKNKDLVYK
-248 LRTFGFEKYNDIY
+248 LRTFGFEKDNDIY
-261 CESFEMDEDSINFI
+261 CESFEMDEYSINFI
-275 AIIDGNKEEF
+275 AVFDGKKEEF

-291 QHNIYNAMAAI
+291 KHNIYNAMAAI

-313 ELKYGLK
+313 EIKDGLK

-329 DIIKNDNLTIIDSVY
+329 DIIKNNNLTIIDSVY
-344 NAGIDSM
+344 NASIDSM
-351 VAALNILGRYENRR
+351 TAALNILGRYENRR
-365 VAILGDMFEMGE
+365 IAILGDMFEMGE
-377 FEEFG
+377 FAEFG

-389 DLNNVDILIAIGK
+389 ALNNVDILIAIGK
-402 DSEFI
+402 DAEFI
-407 VQELKENNM
+407 VKELKENNM

-430 IKNLDNIIKENDI
+430 IENLDHIIKENDV

-457 VEYLN
+457 VEHLN
-462 NRQNN
+462 K

>member
-15 GKLVSKC
+15 GQLVSKC
-22 NEETL
+22 NDETL
-27 VNDIVIDSRKASKDN
+27 VNDIVIDSRNASKDN

-55 DFINLVINLAINQ
+55 DFINLAINQ

-179 IEYLANIVNPQI
+179 IEYLVNIVNPQI

-234 DCLKTLKDKELVYN
+234 DCLKTLKDKELIYN
-248 LRTFGFEKYNDIY
+248 LRTFGFEKDNDIY

-291 QHNIYNAMAAI
+291 KHNIYNAMAAI

-313 ELKYGLK
+313 EIKDGLK

-377 FEEFG
+377 FAEFG

-389 DLNNVDILIAIGK
+389 ALNNVDILIAIGK

-462 NRQNN
+462 K

>member
-15 GKLVSKC
+15 GQLVSKC
-22 NEETL
+22 NEETI
-27 VNDIVIDSRKASKDN
+27 VSNIVIDSRKAGKDS

-55 DFINLVINLAINQ
+55 NFINLAINQ
-68 GCKTIIKNKDNN
+68 GCKTIIKNKNNN

-85 KEINVIEVNNTE
+85 KEVNVIEVSDTE
-97 IALGDIARFYK
+97 IALGDIAKFYK
-108 NKFEIPFI
+108 NKFKIPFI

-197 GYSHVEHLGSRE
+197 GYSHVEHLGSRD

-218 TTNFDESS
+218 ATNFDENS

-234 DCLKTLKDKELVYN
+234 DCLKTLKTKDLVYK
-248 LRTFGFEKYNDIY
+248 LRTFGFDKDNDIY
-261 CESFEMDEDSINFI
+261 CESYEMDEESINFVADI
-275 AIIDGNKEEF
+275 NRKKEEF

-291 QHNIYNAMAAI
+291 KHNIYNAMAAI
-302 LVGIN
+302 LVGLN

-313 ELKYGLK
+313 EIKDGLK
-320 NFQCTKNRL
+320 DFQCTKNRL
-329 DIIKNDNLTIIDSVY
+329 DIIKKDKLTIIDSVY
-344 NAGIDSM
+344 NASIDSM
-351 VAALNILGRYENRR
+351 SAALNILGRYENRR

-377 FEEFG
+377 FAEFG

-389 DLNNVDILIAIGK
+389 ALGNIDIMIAIGK

-407 VQELKENNM
+407 VKELKENNM
-416 NPDNLYHFETKEEA
+416 NENNLYHFETKEEA
-430 IKNLDNIIKENDI
+430 IENLDNIIKDDDV

-450 GMHLEKI
+450 GMNLEKV

-462 NRQNN
+462 K